1 MAIQREPAKRVFA
14 QEFRDSDLTFKEG
27 DDQYA
32 PQYLLTPTG
41 AKCNRIFVVGTL
53 IEKEDVGK
61 ENEYWRGRISDPTGS
76 FFVYAGQYQP
86 EAAKVLSDIEPP
98 EFVAVVGKV
107 STFESDGGVLTS
119 IRPESIQV
127 VDSATRDQWV
137 IDAARATLERI
148 EAIDESE
155 DGKRAREHYE
165 TNPSTYRDII
175 LDALRSVKDYEI
187 QKIDLS
193 AP

>member
-1 MAIQREPAKRVFA
+1 MPHEREAAKRVFA
-14 QEFRDSDLTFKEG
+14 REFRESSLTFKES

-53 IEKEDVGK
+53 TEKDDVGRDS
-61 ENEYWRGRISDPTGS
+61 EYWRGRIADPTGS

-86 EAAKVLSDIEPP
+86 EAAKSLAEIEPP

-107 STFESDGGVLTS
+107 STFETEDGVLTS
-119 IRPESIQV
+119 IRPENIQV
-127 VDSATRDQWV
+127 VDSSTRDQWV
-137 IDAARATLERI
+137 VDTASATIDRLE
-148 EAIDESE
+148 AFDQNE
-155 DGKRAREHYE
+155 DGRRAREQYQTE
-165 TNPSTYRDII
+165 VDVYRDMV
-175 LDALRSVKDYEI
+175 LDALRSIKDYEI